1 MADGVQ
7 IADTF
12 FLSGCFRSIAAVH
25 GEWNTVCLKESA
37 MAPNHRISRE
47 KDLEQMQS
55 LVEFTRARLGTEA
68 QSPFGSSVVE
78 TETGRLV
85 LRRLNAVRK
94 ENDPSSHAEVR
105 TMRAAC
111 KRLKKPS
118 LAGHTLYTTCEPCP
132 MCMAMALWSG
142 VDRVVF
148 GATIADASK
157 HCAQIYVS
165 AKQLQQRSDMDC
177 RVEGPVARASCI
189 ALFEDP
195 RMVEAMSLWRKS
207 RRMTSK
213 QKPSKR

>member
-1 MADGVQ
+1 
-7 IADTF
+7 
-12 FLSGCFRSIAAVH
+12 
-25 GEWNTVCLKESA
+25 
-37 MAPNHRISRE
+37 MAPNHRTSRE
-47 KDLEQMQS
+47 KDLAHMQS

-177 RVEGPVARASCI
+177 RVDGPVARASCV
-189 ALFEDP
+189 ALFEDT
-195 RMVEAMSLWRKS
+195 RMVAAMALWRKS
-207 RRMTSK
+207 RRMTSR